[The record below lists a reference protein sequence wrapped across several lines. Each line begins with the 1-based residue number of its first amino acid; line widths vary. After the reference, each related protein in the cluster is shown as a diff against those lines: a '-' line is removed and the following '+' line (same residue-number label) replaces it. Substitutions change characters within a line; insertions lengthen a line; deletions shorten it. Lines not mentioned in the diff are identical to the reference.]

1 MSDVVKPHGGEL
13 VDRFVA
19 AADADALRARAASL
33 PRIVLDAREQADLE
47 LIATGAVS
55 PIRGFLRQADY
66 TRVVS
71 DLRLAEGTVWPLPLT
86 LAVDDETRAQLGEAA
101 ALYDGTGRLW
111 GVIDVAEIYQRDPL
125 VESQGVYGTTDEK
138 HPGVAYLLQRPR
150 WLVGG
155 EVSVLPLPQ
164 DLPFAQY
171 RFTPREL
178 RGTARGDL
186 PCPRPQELRHHA
198 PDRRA

>member
-1 MSDVVKPHGGEL
+1 MSSVASDV
-13 VDRFVA
+13 
-19 AADADALRARAASL
+19 
-33 PRIVLDAREQADLE
+33 
-47 LIATGAVS
+47 
-55 PIRGFLRQADY
+55 
-66 TRVVS
+66 
-71 DLRLAEGTVWPLPLT
+71 
-86 LAVDDETRAQLGEAA
+86 AA

-111 GVIDVAEIYQRDPL
+111 GVIDIAEIYQRDPL

-178 RGTARGDL
+178 RAKIAARERSHAAGRLPRRHALCGTARGGL